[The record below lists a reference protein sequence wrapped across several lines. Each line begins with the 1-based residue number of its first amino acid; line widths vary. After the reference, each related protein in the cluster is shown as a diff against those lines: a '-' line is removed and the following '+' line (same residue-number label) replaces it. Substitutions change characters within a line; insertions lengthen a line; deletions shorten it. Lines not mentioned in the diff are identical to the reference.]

1 MKLQKIWQIQVYSLQ
16 KFIYKHQRKNT
27 KDNYTKDKSTKDD
40 YAKEKCTK
48 DFSVHKR

>member
-1 MKLQKIWQIQVYSLQ
+1 MQI
-16 KFIYKHQRKNT
+16 IENT
-27 KDNYTKDKSTKDD
+27 KVKEKLYIGRKDD